1 MSQKPNDVFS
11 KPLFNEYPLLNTK
24 LYIPQQPSYH
34 VAREQ
39 HLMEK
44 MSRAMTCKVT
54 LVTSPPGFGK
64 TTMVSHWTINQQ
76 IPAAWVSLDQGEN
89 DLLRFWTYVI
99 AAFNRLYPSVGH
111 KSLSLLQTLSFSSE
125 QMISWLLND
134 LFEIPDSVLLILDD
148 YHMIESDEIHR
159 SIAFFIDRMPPQVH
173 LCILSRKQPLIAVG
187 LLRVKGQLNE
197 IGLSDLRFR
206 EQEISAFWLRQTGV
220 LLNELSLKLLSDRTE
235 GWVAGIQLAVLS
247 HLSGQQ
253 DALHQFKGNNRYV
266 VDYLMEE
273 VFVLLPESIR
283 TFLLKTSILERM
295 NAELCAVL
303 TGQTV
308 EKERLQEMERSN
320 LFVISLDAEGNWY
333 RYHHLFADFL
343 RSKQEHR
350 DETVSLHKTA
360 SEWFE
365 KQGYLGEAIEHA
377 LAARAF
383 DQACT
388 LILSVATELLK
399 RRELTTLHRWLLQLP
414 VANRER
420 PALLIIQVWT
430 EILMGRKER
439 MDEHIA
445 TLQKALDLPN
455 SLETSLYVGIREDM
469 KVAKNFQAMLLGNYQ
484 LCFSQLQALHED
496 DNLPDIEGLPMLF
509 GMGMELNDGEIP
521 FIRSYYGFSG
531 RIKRAERYHRLYD
544 SFIEKNE
551 FYHFPFTAYQRT
563 AMSEI
568 CYERNQLTESLR
580 FAEDAIRI
588 AKRSHVIGAY
598 VPAEIIRSRILWLR
612 EAKEEAIANIYE
624 AMEHLK
630 LTIHHSSHWH
640 DLLNAY
646 LIRCQLEIGEMGAV
660 DHWMEISPWSRQS
673 EIIGDQD
680 FELLTFIGVLIAKE
694 NTHEALSWCEQL
706 LKKARTS
713 SGRIMTEL
721 EVLLFL
727 SRIQGKM
734 NNPHTCML
742 HLHQALLLGE
752 REGYLRIFANTE
764 LEPLLRQYADVRK
777 NKYMAELQT
786 EGVSLH
792 YLQVVLS
799 LSSDKRNTE
808 RNNNY
813 KESSVHMLTIREQ
826 EVLQLIAAGLS
837 NKAIAEKL
845 VLAEGTVKLHLHRIY
860 SKLQVNGRIQAIQ
873 KANQYRLL

>member
-11 KPLFNEYPLLNTK
+11 KPLFNEYPLLTTK

-134 LFEIPDSVLLILDD
+134 LFEIPDPVLLVLDD

-159 SIAFFIDRMPPQVH
+159 LVSFFVDRMPPKVH

-197 IGLSDLRFR
+197 IGLSDLRFT
-206 EQEISAFWLRQTGV
+206 EQEISTFWLRQTGV
-220 LLNELSLKLLSDRTE
+220 FPNELSLKLLADRTE

-273 VFVLLPESIR
+273 VFVHLPESIR

-295 NAELCAVL
+295 NAKLCAEL
-303 TGQTV
+303 TGQPV
-308 EKERLQEMERSN
+308 EKEQLREMEKAN
-320 LFVISLDAEGNWY
+320 LFVIPLDAEGNWY

-343 RSKQEHR
+343 RSKLE
-350 DETVSLHKTA
+350 DKGEIISLHKMA
-360 SEWFE
+360 SDWFE
-365 KQGYLGEAIEHA
+365 RHGYMGEAIEHVLTA
-377 LAARAF
+377 GAF

-388 LILSVATELLK
+388 LILSFTTELLK

-414 VANRER
+414 AAIRER

-430 EILMGRKER
+430 ELLMGRKEV
-439 MDEHIA
+439 MDEHIE
-445 TLQKALDLPN
+445 TLQKALGSPN
-455 SLETSLYVGIREDM
+455 SVETSLYVGIREDM
-469 KVAKNFQAMLLGNYQ
+469 KVAKNFQSMLLGNYK
-484 LCFSQLQALHED
+484 LCYSQLQAMYED

-509 GMGMELNDGEIP
+509 GLGMELNDGAIP

-531 RIKRAERYHRLYD
+531 RIKQAERYHRLYD
-544 SFIEKNE
+544 SFIDKHE
-551 FYHFPFTAYQRT
+551 FHHYPFTAYQRA

-580 FAEDAIRI
+580 LAEDAIRI
-588 AKRSHVIGAY
+588 ARRSNVIGAY
-598 VPAEIIRSRILWLR
+598 VPAEIIRSRILWIR
-612 EAKEEAIANIYE
+612 DAKEEAIAIIYE

-630 LTIHHSSHWH
+630 LTHHHSSHWH
-640 DLLNAY
+640 GLLNAY
-646 LIRCQLEIGEMGAV
+646 LISCQLELGEMGTV

-680 FELLTFIGVLIAKE
+680 FELLTFIGVLMAKE
-694 NTHEALSWCEQL
+694 NIHEAFSWCEQL
-706 LKKARTS
+706 LKKARRS

-727 SRIQGKM
+727 SRIHGKM

-742 HLHQALLLGE
+742 YLHQALLLGE

-777 NKYMAELQT
+777 NKYMAEVQT

-792 YLQVVLS
+792 YLQVVIT
-799 LSSDKRNTE
+799 LSSEKRNAE
-808 RNNNY
+808 PNY
-813 KESSVHMLTIREQ
+813 LNRASSVHMLTVREQ
-826 EVLQLIAAGLS
+826 EVLQLIAGGLS

-860 SKLQVNGRIQAIQ
+860 SKLQVSGRIQAIQ